1 MDFLKQAQGFMGQQG
16 QQQQQAPMQQGGV
29 PLQGGVAQPG
39 MAGQPGQAT
48 GQQDALDKGVDM
60 LLGKLG
66 HKQSV
71 AVTEKISDGVRSAY
85 KSATGKDIPI
95 KDQQ

>member
-16 QQQQQAPMQQGGV
+16 QQQQQQQQQPPMQQGGV
-29 PLQGGVAQPG
+29 PPQGGVA
-39 MAGQPGQAT
+39 QPGQAT

-66 HKQSV
+66 HKQSA

>member
-16 QQQQQAPMQQGGV
+16 NQQQQQQQQGGV
-29 PLQGGVAQPG
+29 PPQGGMAQGG
-39 MAGQPGQAT
+39 MAPGQAT

-60 LLGKLG
+60 VLGRLG

-95 KDQQ
+95 PDKQ